1 MKNKL
6 MGLRPETRTLSY
18 KRKVCSHEDST
29 GVIKRR
35 KLKERIQ
42 CLKEKRPKC
51 KDLKNTTQKS
61 KA

>member
-35 KLKERIQ
+35 KLKERQ
-42 CLKEKRPKC
+42 Y
-51 KDLKNTTQKS
+51 NG
-61 KA
+61 